1 METRKGLAVKLEG
14 LKLKKG
20 VLVYSGTPMMG
31 RSVIRSSAVG
41 LFDVGNPQ
49 KYVEKMKAV
58 IQEKKLDWSF
68 KLDETESDL
77 EELLKEQ
84 TDLIVLLPG
93 LERKFSHGNFPV
105 EKYIQ
110 LNSLDFHSYNL
121 APVLAFMEK

>member
-1 METRKGLAVKLEG
+1 M
-14 LKLKKG
+14 KKG

-49 KYVEKMKAV
+49 KYVEKMKVV
-58 IQEKKLDWSF
+58 IQEKNLDWSF

-93 LERKFSHGNFPV
+93 LERKFSHGDFPV

>member
-1 METRKGLAVKLEG
+1 
-14 LKLKKG
+14 
-20 VLVYSGTPMMG
+20 
-31 RSVIRSSAVG
+31 
-41 LFDVGNPQ
+41 
-49 KYVEKMKAV
+49 
-58 IQEKKLDWSF
+58 
-68 KLDETESDL
+68 L